1 MAAYDEANNVD
12 MHEPAFYHTPG
23 GKLICFIRTA
33 GLNDHLVTTEST
45 DNGRT
50 WSAWQERQVTGHP
63 YTPVPLPD
71 GRVLLIYGYRHA
83 PYGIRAR
90 LLDPECS
97 DIDTAPE
104 FVIRDDGLGTDLG
117 YPWGTVLAD
126 GRMLAVY
133 YIYGQDGLR
142 HIAGSVLEIA

>member
-1 MAAYDEANNVD
+1 
-12 MHEPAFYHTPG
+12 MHEPALYRTPS
-23 GKLICFIRTA
+23 GKIICLIRTA
-33 GLNDHLVTTEST
+33 NLDDHLVTAEST

-50 WSAWQERQVTGHP
+50 WSPWRKREVIGHP

-71 GRVLLIYGYRHA
+71 GRVLLIYGYRHE

-90 LLDPECS
+90 LLEPECG

-117 YPWGTVLAD
+117 YPWGTVLSD
-126 GRMLAVY
+126 GRVLAVY
-133 YIYGQDGLR
+133 YIYGQDGIR
-142 HIAGSVLEIA
+142 HIAGSVLKIS